1 MKSVPENSSR
11 TKGLAAVIV
20 VGLIGI
26 GILIFLSMSGLSG
39 LRDTR
44 TSAVH
49 GESIAGKTG
58 SD

>member
-11 TKGLAAVIV
+11 TKSLAAVIV

-26 GILIFLSMSGLSG
+26 GILIFLTMSGLHG

-44 TSAVH
+44 SSTIH
-49 GESIAGKTG
+49 DESIAGKTG